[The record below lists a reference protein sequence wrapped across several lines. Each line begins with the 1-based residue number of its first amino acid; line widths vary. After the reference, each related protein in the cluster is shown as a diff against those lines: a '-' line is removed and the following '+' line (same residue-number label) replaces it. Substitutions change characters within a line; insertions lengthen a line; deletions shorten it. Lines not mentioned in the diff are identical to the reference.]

1 MGDQNRKIS
10 SVRSVQIPFSNSIVD
25 SATASACMYKI
36 GFVKVKYGVWTCLIN
51 DLLLALLKFKLSI

>member
-25 SATASACMYKI
+25 SATACMYKI